1 MKNIVLVGFMGS
13 GKTTIGRLLSSA
25 FTLDFLDTD
34 ALIEEK
40 EQVSISDI
48 FKYKGESYFRQ
59 SETNVL
65 KSLLDEEKHSIILST
80 GGGMVLKDEN
90 VKLMKEIGMV
100 IYLSASPQTIA
111 LRLENDTTRPLLEGK
126 DKLEFITKLLEDRQK
141 FYKNAADYIIH
152 TDDKS
157 LEEIIKEVE
166 GIYEKTNGN

>member
-1 MKNIVLVGFMGS
+1 MGS